1 MGEKQEDSALG
12 LEGRP
17 GRSGEECNFGCA
29 EFEVLEGCPGRD
41 VSGQL
46 EMGFKFGGEDRLA
59 LDLEVI
65 GVEVTGKHEGKSSR
79 NTASLLPTASGNRCS
94 HLPWECFLED
104 DLTECIQ
111 NLKKN
116 LALAQDSICSLRN

>member
-29 EFEVLEGCPGRD
+29 EFEVLEGCPGRN

-46 EMGFKFGGEDRLA
+46 EMGFINLGERTDW
-59 LDLEVI
+59 
-65 GVEVTGKHEGKSSR
+65 H
-79 NTASLLPTASGNRCS
+79 
-94 HLPWECFLED
+94 
-104 DLTECIQ
+104 
-111 NLKKN
+111 
-116 LALAQDSICSLRN
+116 